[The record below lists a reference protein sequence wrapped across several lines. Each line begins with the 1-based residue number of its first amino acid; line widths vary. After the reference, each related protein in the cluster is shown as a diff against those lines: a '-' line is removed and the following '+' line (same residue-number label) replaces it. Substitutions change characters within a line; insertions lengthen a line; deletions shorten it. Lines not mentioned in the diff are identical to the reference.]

1 LYANSLG
8 EYNIA
13 VATETQPLPE
23 HWTAW
28 QMFFEAH
35 AAVCARLEAALQ
47 ARHGLSL
54 RWYDVLLQLHGAAEG
69 RLTMRDLGRAVVI
82 SKSGLTGLV
91 DRMAREGLVER
102 SGDPADR
109 RIVHVTLTPEGAAV
123 YRRARADHRAAVADR
138 FLRHVSDGEADVIEG
153 ALRRV
158 RDGNVGP

>member
-1 LYANSLG
+1 MYANSLR

-91 DRMAREGLVER
+91 DRMERAGLVER
-102 SGDPADR
+102 SGDPGDR
-109 RIVHVTLTPEGAAV
+109 RVVHVTLTPAGAAL
-123 YRRARADHRAAVADR
+123 YRRARAEHRAAVADH
-138 FLRHVSDGEADVIEG
+138 FLGHLSGDEAVVIEE

-158 RDGNVGP
+158 RDENAG

>member
-1 LYANSLG
+1 
-8 EYNIA
+8 
-13 VATETQPLPE
+13 VAAAAQPLPE

-47 ARHGLSL
+47 AGHGLSL
-54 RWYDVLLQLHGAAEG
+54 RWYDVLLQLHGAPAG

-91 DRMAREGLVER
+91 DRMEREGLVER
-102 SGDPADR
+102 TGDPGDR
-109 RIVHVTLTPEGAAV
+109 RVVHITLTAAGAAR

-138 FLRHVSDGEADVIEG
+138 FLQHVSGGEAAVIERV
-153 ALRRV
+153 LRRV
-158 RDGNVGP
+158 RDENVG